1 MLLVHLD
8 AVRLLREI
16 VPGRIAAALYL
27 HFAFQ
32 DLLVGIFAMRV
43 LDPDRS
49 LDIGVLVHDIGIVLR
64 EYENRREIH
73 G

>member
-1 MLLVHLD
+1 
-8 AVRLLREI
+8 
-16 VPGRIAAALYL
+16 
-27 HFAFQ
+27 
-32 DLLVGIFAMRV
+32 MRV

-73 G
+73 GRLESDGIRNLLTVGQFHLIYDR